1 MMQNQGM
8 SDTNIVAKKRANC
21 TSPEAVQE
29 SVERRTVPKG
39 NAHAAAEHR
48 TQSRSRLA
56 EALTRIRQA
65 AERDTRE
72 QFTALWHHVYDVDR
86 LRDVFQ
92 RLPRNK
98 ATGIDQLTCQAYEVD
113 LEQNLH
119 RLSARLRRGTYTAQP
134 VRRTYILK
142 TDGTSR
148 PLGIPALEDKIVQ
161 ATLTEVL
168 QEIYKVDFLDCSFG
182 YRPGQSVHQALDT
195 LAVTIEQRKV
205 NWVFEVD
212 IRAFFDSI
220 DHECLMKCLACH
232 IADQRVLGQIHDWLT
247 AGVLED
253 GEWHAVE
260 AGTPQGG
267 NISPLL
273 ANIYLHYA
281 FDQWAV
287 DWQRHHAR
295 GYMAVIRY
303 ADDFVVCFQ
312 YEADARRFWQAL
324 ADRLAKARLTLHP
337 AKTRLLEFGRFAA
350 SHRRQRDQGNP
361 ETFLFL
367 GMVHICST
375 TRQGGFIVLRQSSP
389 KKMRAKLKELKE
401 KLRKRRHQSVAKV
414 GRWLKQVLN
423 GHYQHYGVP
432 RNIQALDS
440 FRSAVTKLWKQALD
454 RRGDRG
460 ELCWQAM
467 HGIVK
472 RYLPKPRIT
481 QPYANQRCQ
490 PVTT

>member
-1 MMQNQGM
+1 MQNQGK
-8 SDTNIVAKKRANC
+8 SDTNIVAEKRANC
-21 TSPEAVQE
+21 LPPEAAQE

-39 NAHAAAEHR
+39 KARDCAEHR
-48 TQSRSRLA
+48 TQCRVRPA

-65 AERDTRE
+65 AARDTRE
-72 QFTALWHHVYDVDR
+72 QFTALWHHVYNVDR

-92 RLPRNK
+92 HLPRNK

-119 RLSARLRRGTYTAQP
+119 RLAERLQRGTYVAQP
-134 VRRTYILK
+134 VRRAYIPK
-142 TDGTSR
+142 TDGTPR

-161 ATLTEVL
+161 APLTAVL
-168 QEIYKVDFLDCSFG
+168 QEIYEVDFMDCSFG
-182 YRPGQSVHQALDT
+182 YRPGRSVHQALDT

-220 DHECLMKCLACH
+220 DHECLMKCLACR
-232 IADQRVLGQIHDWLT
+232 IADQRVLRQIHNWLT

-253 GEWHAVE
+253 GEWHEVE

-281 FDQWAV
+281 FDQWAD
-287 DWQRHHAR
+287 DWRQHHAR

-312 YEADARRFWQAL
+312 YEEDARRFWQAL
-324 ADRLAKARLTLHP
+324 ADRLARARLTLHP

-350 SHRRQRDQGNP
+350 SNRRQRGHGKP
-361 ETFLFL
+361 ETFTFL

-375 TRQGGFIVLRQSSP
+375 NRQGGFVVLRQSSP
-389 KKMRAKLKELKE
+389 KKVRAKLQELKE
-401 KLRKRRHQSVAKV
+401 KLRKRRHQSVAQV
-414 GRWLKQVLN
+414 GRWLRKVLN

-432 RNIQALDS
+432 RNSQALDS

-454 RRGDRG
+454 RRSDRG

-467 HGIVK
+467 HGIAK

-481 QPYANQRCQ
+481 QPYPNQRCR